1 MKKTNK
7 LMAALLALV
16 MCLSLLPMA
25 AFAEET
31 KNPEEAPFGEPYD
44 GVITDAGEVEKDVP
58 AAVEDANT
66 AIEAIDQDTADK
78 IGEAEKVVNDNEAV
92 VNAANDTVTEAVN
105 TANSAQ
111 QTVESAQQTVANA
124 GTLAER
130 EAALEIANAAVETA
144 EQAVTEAQNALDTAN
159 AVYTEAEKADR
170 KSVV

>member
-1 MKKTNK
+1 MKKMNK

-78 IGEAEKVVNDNEAV
+78 IGEAEKVVNDQFRPADRGV
-92 VNAANDTVTEAVN
+92 GPADRC
-105 TANSAQ
+105 Q
-111 QTVESAQQTVANA
+111 RRHPGRA
-124 GTLAER
+124 GSRSGDRQRRRGDRRAGRDRGAER
-130 EAALEIANAAVETA
+130 PGHC
-144 EQAVTEAQNALDTAN
+144 QRC
-159 AVYTEAEKADR
+159 VYR
-170 KSVV
+170 G